1 MLIPL
6 VLGAIQGVSEW
17 LPVSS
22 EGIVAV
28 AYAWVLDRPLTE
40 AVSFALWLH
49 IGTAGS
55 ALVALRREVRDILI
69 DLFSPPFAST
79 ALTRFLIVAT
89 VSSVVVGV
97 PLLLTL
103 NQLSARLGS
112 AAMGLVGAFML
123 VTATL
128 QWKRPKEGTRNRQQ
142 TTIRDAVFIG
152 AAQGVAALP
161 GISRSG
167 TTIAAL
173 LARGLEKREALVI
186 SFLMSVPASLGVA
199 LYTGLTSR
207 GILVTDGLLAAALAG
222 AVGLVTI
229 KILLAF
235 AERVN
240 VALFVAIVGAV
251 IIAGSLLQALS

>member
-6 VLGAIQGVSEW
+6 VLGAVQGVSEW

-28 AYAWVLDRPLTE
+28 AYAWVMDRPLEE

-49 IGTAGS
+49 VGTTVS
-55 ALVALRREVRDILI
+55 ALIALRRDVRGLLR
-69 DLFSPPFAST
+69 DLLSPPYASA
-79 ALTRFLIVAT
+79 ALTRFLIVGT
-89 VSSVVVGV
+89 VSSAIVGM
-97 PLLLTL
+97 PLLLAL
-103 NQLSARLGS
+103 NEVSAKLGG
-112 AAMGLVGAFML
+112 AAMALVGLFML
-123 VTATL
+123 VTAAI
-128 QWKRPKEGTRNRQQ
+128 QWRRPRAGDRDRNQI
-142 TTIRDAVFIG
+142 TIQDAVFIG
-152 AAQGVAALP
+152 AAQGIAVLP

-173 LARGLEKREALVI
+173 LARRLEKREALVI

-199 LYTGLTSR
+199 LYAGLTSS
-207 GILVTDGLLAAALAG
+207 GVLVTDGLIAAALAG

-229 KILLAF
+229 KALLAF

-240 VALFVAIVGAV
+240 VALFVAIMGAV
-251 IIAGSLLQALS
+251 IVAGALLQALS